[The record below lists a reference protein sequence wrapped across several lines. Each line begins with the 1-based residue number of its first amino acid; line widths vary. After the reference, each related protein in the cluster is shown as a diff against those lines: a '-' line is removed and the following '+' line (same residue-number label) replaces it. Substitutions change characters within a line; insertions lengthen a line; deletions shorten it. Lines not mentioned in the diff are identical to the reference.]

1 MDGSRRKEADSVNW
15 TDELDPHFA
24 RAWSAYADG
33 LAERR
38 VLPER
43 TRLLVAIGQCTSI
56 GEPEAVLR
64 LADRALQSGVPVAE
78 IHEVL
83 LQACLY
89 AGRPVV
95 DRTLDAFAG
104 FVVHAG
110 LKDELL
116 RARLPAEG
124 GDADRSLERERQAWP
139 AQHHYRR
146 VDDMLSRYDWRGIS
160 TSIMTQ
166 PQHASALLET
176 LDVLDP
182 TYASLWLNFIYQDMY
197 SRKVLDD
204 RTRTMVMIGNCLAL
218 ASRDQTEN
226 HMRNAM
232 ALGATPDEVQEV
244 IFQSLQYLGT
254 VRSQWA
260 IPIFQKI
267 VAERRAR

>member
-1 MDGSRRKEADSVNW
+1 MSW

-24 RAWSAYADG
+24 RAWSEYVDG

-38 VLPER
+38 VLPDR

-56 GEPEAVLR
+56 GEPAAVLG
-64 LADRALQSGVPVAE
+64 LAERALQSGVSIAE

-83 LQACLY
+83 LQACIY

-95 DRTLDAFAG
+95 DRTLEAFAD
-104 FVVHAG
+104 FATRSG

-116 RARLPAEG
+116 RARLSLEG
-124 GDADRSLERERQAWP
+124 GNADRSLERERQAWP
-139 AQHHYRR
+139 AEHHYRR
-146 VDDMLSRYDWRGIS
+146 VDAMLGQYDWRGIS

-166 PQHASALLET
+166 PKHANALLET

-182 TYASLWLNFIYQDMY
+182 AYASQWLNFIYRDMY

-218 ASRDQTEN
+218 GSRDQTEN

-232 ALGATPDEVQEV
+232 ALGATPEEVREV

-260 IPIFQKI
+260 IPIFLKI
-267 VAERRAR
+267 MADVQPE

>member
-1 MDGSRRKEADSVNW
+1 MSVNW
-15 TDELDPHFA
+15 SGELDPHFA
-24 RAWSAYADG
+24 RAWSEYVEG

-38 VLPER
+38 ILPDR
-43 TRLLVAIGQCTSI
+43 IRLLVAIGQCTSI

-64 LADRALQSGVPVAE
+64 LVEHALEGGVSVAE

-83 LQACLY
+83 LQACIY

-95 DRTLDAFAG
+95 DRTLEAFAE
-104 FVVHAG
+104 FVTRAG
-110 LKDELL
+110 LKDELM

-124 GDADRSLERERQAWP
+124 GNADRSLERERQAWP
-139 AQHHYRR
+139 AHHHYRR
-146 VDDMLSRYDWRGIS
+146 VDAMLQVYDWRGIS

-166 PQHASALLET
+166 PKHAQALLET

-182 TYASLWLNFIYQDMY
+182 AYASLWLNFIYRDMY

-218 ASRDQTEN
+218 GSHDQTEN

-232 ALGATPDEVQEV
+232 ALGATPEEVQEV

-267 VAERRAR
+267 IVEADTHPNHAS

>member
-1 MDGSRRKEADSVNW
+1 MSW
-15 TDELDPHFA
+15 TDELDPPFA
-24 RAWSAYADG
+24 RAWSEYVDG

-43 TRLLVAIGQCTSI
+43 ARLLVAIGQCTSI
-56 GEPEAVLR
+56 GEPEAALR
-64 LADRALQSGVPVAE
+64 LTERALGSGVSIAE

-83 LQACLY
+83 LQACIY

-95 DRTLDAFAG
+95 DRTLEAFAE
-104 FVVHAG
+104 FVARAG
-110 LKDELL
+110 LKDELM
-116 RARLPAEG
+116 RARLPPQGGNAE
-124 GDADRSLERERQAWP
+124 RSLERERQAWP

-146 VDDMLSRYDWRGIS
+146 VDEMLSRYDWRGIS

-166 PQHASALLET
+166 PKHASALLET

-182 TYASLWLNFIYQDMY
+182 TYASLWLNFIYRDMY

-218 ASRDQTEN
+218 GSRDQTEN

-232 ALGATPDEVQEV
+232 ALGATPEEVQEV

-267 VAERRAR
+267 MAERQAG